1 MNFEISLIF
10 YNFAR
15 LFGKIIK
22 RLHKMKLEQNR
33 IDDLNLQLTLSVA
46 GEDYADNRKKK
57 LNDYRKKAEFKGFRK
72 GMVPMSLVE
81 KLYGQQ
87 ARVDAVNDV
96 IAEGLNNFINE
107 NNLRVLG
114 EPLPS
119 EDTPHN
125 DWSADNEFVFKF
137 DIAQNP
143 EVSFELSK
151 EDEVVYYTI
160 TATEAAKKEMKE
172 NLLRQYGNL
181 EEGDAAKEEDF
192 IIVDFEQGET
202 KVEGTYVAIRN
213 VAEAV
218 RSTFVGVKA
227 GDVLDV
233 NVNEA
238 FENETDRSS
247 MLKINKAELANLDPM
262 FKMTVR
268 NVKTFVSAPLV
279 EETFEKIF
287 GVKTEAEFDA
297 KIEEKLR
304 AEYSQE
310 ADFRFSKDAKNFLL
324 EKANVAIAED
334 FLKRWV
340 YVVNEG
346 KFTMEDIEKDWAL
359 FIVDYKWQM
368 VRNYLMKKYD
378 VKIEEADLLASA
390 KGFAAYQF
398 AMYGMNN
405 VPEEQLEAFA
415 KNILSQEEQGRRI
428 LDQVENEKTFA
439 AVREVVTLKKKK
451 ISVEKFREL
460 N

>member
-1 MNFEISLIF
+1 MN
-10 YNFAR
+10 
-15 LFGKIIK
+15 
-22 RLHKMKLEQNR
+22 LEQNR
-33 IDDLNLQLTLSVA
+33 IDALNLQVTITVA
-46 GEDYADNRKKK
+46 ADDYADSRKKR

-81 KLYGQQ
+81 KMYGQT
-87 ARVDAVNDV
+87 ALVDSVNDV
-96 IAEGLNNFINE
+96 ISEGLNNFINE

-114 EPLPS
+114 EPLPAES
-119 EDTPHN
+119 QKEHE
-125 DWSADNEFVFKF
+125 WVAGNEFSFTF
-137 DIAQNP
+137 DIAENP

-151 EDEVVYYTI
+151 DDEVAYYTI
-160 TATEAAKKEMKE
+160 TVTEAAKKEMKD
-172 NLLRQYGNL
+172 NLLRQYGAL
-181 EEGDAAKEEDF
+181 EEGEAAKEEDF

-202 KVEGTYVAIRN
+202 RVEGTYVALRN
-213 VAEAV
+213 VAEAA
-218 RSTFVGVKA
+218 RKSFVGVKP

-238 FENETDRSS
+238 FENETDRAS
-247 MLKINKAELANLDPM
+247 MLKVNKDELANLDPM
-262 FKMTVR
+262 FRMTVK
-268 NVKTFVSAPLV
+268 NVKTFVNAPLT

-297 KIEEKLR
+297 KVEERIR
-304 AEYSQE
+304 AEYAQE
-310 ADFRFSKDAKNFLL
+310 ADFRFSKDAKDFLL
-324 EKANVAIAED
+324 EKAGVTIAEK

-340 YVVNEG
+340 FVVNEG
-346 KFTMEDIEKDWAL
+346 KFTMEDIEKDWDL

-368 VRNYLMKKYD
+368 VRNYLMNKYN

-460 N
+460 K

>member
-1 MNFEISLIF
+1 
-10 YNFAR
+10 
-15 LFGKIIK
+15 
-22 RLHKMKLEQNR
+22 MKLEQNR
-33 IDDLNLQLTLSVA
+33 IDDLNLELTITVA
-46 GEDYADNRKKK
+46 PEDYEDNRKKR
-57 LNDYRKKAEFKGFRK
+57 LNDYRKKADFKGFRK

-81 KLYGQQ
+81 KMYGPQ
-87 ARVDAVNDV
+87 ALGDSVNDAV
-96 IAEGLNNFINE
+96 ATQLNSFIQE

-119 EDTPHN
+119 EDQPETV
-125 DWSADNEFVFKF
+125 WVAGNEFTFKF
-137 DIAQNP
+137 DIAENP
-143 EVSFELSK
+143 EISFELSK
-151 EDEVVYYTI
+151 DDEVTYYTI
-160 TATEAAKKEMKE
+160 TVTEAAKNEMKN
-172 NLLRQYGNL
+172 NLLRQYGSL
-181 EEGDAAKEEDF
+181 EEGEAAKEEDF

-202 KVEGTYVAIRN
+202 KVEGTYVALRN
-213 VAEAV
+213 VAEAA
-218 RSTFVGVKA
+218 RASFVGVKP

-238 FENETDRSS
+238 FENETDRAS
-247 MLKINKAELANLDPM
+247 MLKVSKDELATLDPM
-262 FKMTVR
+262 FKMTVK
-268 NVKTFVSAPLV
+268 NVKTFVNAPLT

-297 KIEEKLR
+297 KVEERIR
-304 AEYSQE
+304 AEYAQE
-310 ADFRFSKDAKNFLL
+310 ADFRFSKDAKTYLL
-324 EKANVAIAED
+324 EKANVTVAEK
-334 FLKRWV
+334 FLKRWI
-340 YVVNEG
+340 YVINDG
-346 KFTMEDIEKDWAL
+346 KFSMEDIEKDWAY

-368 VRNYLMKKYD
+368 VRSYLMQKYN
-378 VKIEEADLLASA
+378 VQIEEADLLASA

-439 AVREVVTLKKKK
+439 AVREVVSLKKKK

>member
-1 MNFEISLIF
+1 M
-10 YNFAR
+10 
-15 LFGKIIK
+15 KI
-22 RLHKMKLEQNR
+22 EQNR
-33 IDDLNLQLTLSVA
+33 IDDLNLELTLSVA

-87 ARVDAVNDV
+87 ARVDAVNDL

-160 TATEAAKKEMKE
+160 TVTEAAKKEMKD
-172 NLLRQYGNL
+172 NLLRQYGSL

-213 VAEAV
+213 VAEAA
-218 RSTFVGVKA
+218 RQSFVGVKA

-247 MLKINKAELANLDPM
+247 MLKINKAELATLDPM
-262 FKMTVR
+262 FKMTVK
-268 NVKTFVSAPLV
+268 NVKTFVGAPLT

-304 AEYSQE
+304 AEYAQE
-310 ADFRFSKDAKNFLL
+310 ADYRFSKDAKDFLL
-324 EKANVAIAED
+324 EKANVTIAEN

-346 KFTMEDIEKDWAL
+346 KFTMEDIEKDWAF
-359 FIVDYKWQM
+359 FIADYKWQM
-368 VRNYLMKKYD
+368 VRNYLMTKYNVNVED
-378 VKIEEADLLASA
+378 ADLLASA

-439 AVREVVTLKKKK
+439 AVREVVSLKKKK

>member
-1 MNFEISLIF
+1 M
-10 YNFAR
+10 
-15 LFGKIIK
+15 KI
-22 RLHKMKLEQNR
+22 EQNR
-33 IDDLNLQLTLSVA
+33 IDDLNLELTLAVTA
-46 GEDYADNRKKK
+46 EDYVENRKKK
-57 LNDYRKKAEFKGFRK
+57 LNEYRKKAEIKGFRK

-81 KLYGQQ
+81 KMYGPS
-87 ARVDAVNDV
+87 ALVDSVNDV
-96 IAEGLNNFINE
+96 VAEGLNNFIHE

-119 EDTPHN
+119 ENQPETEWTVGN
-125 DWSADNEFVFKF
+125 DFTFKF
-137 DIAQNP
+137 DIALNP
-143 EVSFELSK
+143 ELSFELSK
-151 EDEVVYYTI
+151 EDEVPYYTI
-160 TATEAAKKEMKE
+160 TVTEAAKKEMKE
-172 NLLRQYGNL
+172 NLLKQYGSL
-181 EEGDAAKEEDF
+181 EEGEAAKEEDF
-192 IIVDFEQGET
+192 IIVDFEQADM
-202 KVEGTYVAIRN
+202 KVEGTYVAVRN
-213 VAEAV
+213 VAEAA
-218 RSTFVGVKA
+218 RASFVGVKA

-238 FENETDRSS
+238 FENETDRSA
-247 MLKINKAELANLDPM
+247 MLKVNKDELANLDPM
-262 FKMTVR
+262 FKMTVK
-268 NVKTFVSAPLV
+268 NVKTFVNAPLT

-297 KIEEKLR
+297 KVEERIR

-310 ADFRFSKDAKNFLL
+310 ADYRFGKDAKDFLL
-324 EKANVAIAED
+324 EKADVQVAES

-340 YVVNEG
+340 YVANEG

-368 VRNYLMKKYD
+368 VRSYLMNKYN

-398 AMYGMNN
+398 AMYGMGN

-415 KNILSQEEQGRRI
+415 KNILAQEEQGRRI
-428 LDQVENEKTFA
+428 LDKVEDDKTFD

-460 N
+460 K

>member
-1 MNFEISLIF
+1 
-10 YNFAR
+10 
-15 LFGKIIK
+15 
-22 RLHKMKLEQNR
+22 MKLEQNR
-33 IDDLNLQLTLSVA
+33 IDDLNLELALTVTK
-46 GEDYADNRKKK
+46 EDYSDSRKKR
-57 LNDYRKKAEFKGFRK
+57 LNDYRKKAEIKGFRK
-72 GMVPMSLVE
+72 GMVPMSLIE
-81 KLYGQQ
+81 KMYGQQ
-87 ARVDAVNDV
+87 ALVDAVNDI
-96 IAEGLNNFINE
+96 IADGLNNYIKE
-107 NNLRVLG
+107 NDLKVLG

-125 DWSADNEFVFKF
+125 EWVDGNDFNFKF
-137 DIAQNP
+137 DVALNP
-143 EVSFELSK
+143 EISFELSK
-151 EDEVVYYTI
+151 TDEVPYYTI
-160 TATEAAKKEMKE
+160 TVTEAAKKDMK
-172 NLLRQYGNL
+172 NTLLKQYGSL
-181 EEGDAAKEEDF
+181 EDGKKAKADDF
-192 IIVDFEQGET
+192 IIVDFEQGDM
-202 KVEGTYVAIRN
+202 KVEGTYVALRN

-218 RSTFVGVKA
+218 RPSFVGVKA

-238 FENETDRSS
+238 FENETDRAS
-247 MLKINKAELANLDPM
+247 MLKVSKEEMAKLDPM
-262 FKMTVR
+262 FKMTVQT
-268 NVKTFVSAPLV
+268 VKTFVNAPLT

-287 GVKTEAEFDA
+287 GVKTEEEFDA
-297 KIEEKLR
+297 KIEDRIR
-304 AEYSQE
+304 AEYTQE
-310 ADFRFSKDAKNFLL
+310 ADFRFSKDAKQYLL
-324 EKANVAIAED
+324 DKADVQIAEK

-346 KFTMEDIEKDWAL
+346 KFTMEDIEKDWDL

-368 VRNYLMKKYD
+368 VRSYLMNKYN

-405 VPEEQLEAFA
+405 VPDEQLESFA

-460 N
+460 K

>member
-1 MNFEISLIF
+1 
-10 YNFAR
+10 
-15 LFGKIIK
+15 
-22 RLHKMKLEQNR
+22 MKLDQNR
-33 IDDLNLQLTLSVA
+33 IDDLNLELTLAVTA
-46 GEDYADNRKKK
+46 EDYADSRKKK
-57 LNDYRKKAEFKGFRK
+57 LNDYRKKAEIKGFRK

-81 KLYGQQ
+81 KMYGQS
-87 ARVDAVNDV
+87 ALVDAVNDV
-96 IAEGLNNFINE
+96 VSEGLNNFIHE

-119 EDTPHN
+119 EDQPEAEWVAGN
-125 DWSADNEFVFKF
+125 DFTFKF
-137 DIAQNP
+137 DIAENP

-151 EDEVVYYTI
+151 DDEIVYYTI
-160 TATEAAKKEMKE
+160 TVTEAAKKEMKD
-172 NLLRQYGNL
+172 NLLKQYGSL
-181 EEGDAAKEEDF
+181 EEGKKAKEDDF

-202 KVEGTYVAIRN
+202 KVEGTYVALRN
-213 VAEAV
+213 VAEAA
-218 RSTFVGVKA
+218 RKSFVGVKP

-238 FENETDRSS
+238 FENETDRAS
-247 MLKINKAELANLDPM
+247 MLKVSKDELATLDPM
-262 FKMTVR
+262 FRMTVK
-268 NVKTFVSAPLV
+268 NVKTFVNAPLT
-279 EETFEKIF
+279 EDTFEKIF
-287 GVKTEAEFDA
+287 GVKTEEEFDA
-297 KIEEKLR
+297 KIEERIR
-304 AEYSQE
+304 AEYAQE
-310 ADFRFSKDAKNFLL
+310 ADFRFSKDAKTYLL
-324 EKANVAIAED
+324 DKAGVNVAEK

-340 YVVNEG
+340 FVVNEG
-346 KFTMEDIEKDWAL
+346 KFTMEDIEKDWDL

-368 VRNYLMKKYD
+368 VRNYLMNKYN

-451 ISVEKFREL
+451 ISVDKFREL
-460 N
+460 K

>member
-1 MNFEISLIF
+1 M
-10 YNFAR
+10 
-15 LFGKIIK
+15 KI
-22 RLHKMKLEQNR
+22 EQNR
-33 IDDLNLQLTLSVA
+33 IDDLNIELTLTVSA
-46 GEDYADNRKKK
+46 ADYSDSKKK
-57 LNDYRKKAEFKGFRK
+57 RLNEYRKKAEIKGFRK

-81 KLYGQQ
+81 KMYGQN
-87 ARVDAVNDV
+87 ALVDSINDT
-96 IAEGLNNFINE
+96 IAEGLNNFIHE

-119 EDTPHN
+119 EEHIANEWADGN
-125 DWSADNEFVFKF
+125 DFTFKF
-137 DIAQNP
+137 DLALNP

-151 EDEVVYYTI
+151 DDEIVYYTI
-160 TATEAAKKEMKE
+160 SVTEAAKKDMK
-172 NLLRQYGNL
+172 NTLLKQYGSL
-181 EEGDAAKEEDF
+181 EDGKKAKEEDF
-192 IIVDFEQGET
+192 IIVDFEQGDM

-218 RSTFVGVKA
+218 RPSFVGVKA

-238 FENETDRSS
+238 FVNETDRAS
-247 MLKINKAELANLDPM
+247 MLKVTKDELATLDPM
-262 FKMTVR
+262 FKMTVQT
-268 NVKTFVSAPLV
+268 VKTFVNAPLT

-287 GVKTEAEFDA
+287 GVKTEEEFDA
-297 KIEEKLR
+297 KIEERIR
-304 AEYSQE
+304 AEYAQE
-310 ADFRFSKDAKNFLL
+310 ADFRFSKDAKAFLL
-324 EKANVAIAED
+324 EKADVQVAEK

-340 YVVNEG
+340 YTVNEG
-346 KFTMEDIEKDWAL
+346 KFTMEDIEKDWDL

-368 VRNYLMKKYD
+368 VRNFLMNKYE
-378 VKIEEADLLASA
+378 VKVEEADLLASA

-405 VPEEQLEAFA
+405 VPDEQLEAFA

-460 N
+460 K

>member
-1 MNFEISLIF
+1 MNIVE
-10 YNFAR
+10 
-15 LFGKIIK
+15 
-22 RLHKMKLEQNR
+22 NR
-33 IDDLNLQLTLSVA
+33 IDDLNLELTLSIVK
-46 GEDYADNRKKK
+46 EDYAESMKKR
-57 LNDYRKKAEFKGFRK
+57 LADFRKKADIKGFRK

-81 KLYGQQ
+81 KMYGQN
-87 ARVDAVNDV
+87 ALVDAVNDV
-96 IAEGLNNFINE
+96 ISEGLNNYIHE
-107 NNLRVLG
+107 HNLRVLG

-119 EDTPHN
+119 EEHIQ
-125 DWSADNEFVFKF
+125 NEWVNGSEFTFKF
-137 DIAQNP
+137 DLAQNP
-143 EVSFELSK
+143 EISFELSK

-160 TATEAAKKEMKE
+160 TVTEAAKKEMKD
-172 NLLRQYGNL
+172 NLLKQYGSL
-181 EEGDAAKEEDF
+181 EEGKKAKEDDF

-202 KVEGTYVAIRN
+202 KVEGTYVALRN
-213 VAEAV
+213 VAEAA
-218 RSTFVGVKA
+218 RQSFVGVKP

-238 FENETDRSS
+238 FENDTDRAS
-247 MLKINKAELANLDPM
+247 MLKVSNDELATLDPM
-262 FKMTVR
+262 FKMTVK
-268 NVKTFVSAPLV
+268 NVKTFVNAPLT

-297 KIEEKLR
+297 KIEERIR
-304 AEYSQE
+304 AEYAQE
-310 ADFRFSKDAKNFLL
+310 ADFRFTKDAKAYLL
-324 EKANVAIAED
+324 DKAGVQIAEK

-340 YVVNEG
+340 FVVNEG
-346 KFTMEDIEKDWAL
+346 KFTMEDIEKDWDL

-368 VRNYLMKKYD
+368 VRSYLMEKYG

-405 VPEEQLEAFA
+405 VPDEQLEAFA

-428 LDQVENEKTFA
+428 LDQVENEKTIA

-460 N
+460 K

>member
-1 MNFEISLIF
+1 
-10 YNFAR
+10 
-15 LFGKIIK
+15 
-22 RLHKMKLEQNR
+22 MKLEQNR
-33 IDDLNLQLTLSVA
+33 IDDLNLELTLSVTA
-46 GEDYADNRKKK
+46 EDYAENRKKK
-57 LNDYRKKAEFKGFRK
+57 LNDYRRKADFKGFRK

-81 KLYGQQ
+81 KMYGQS
-87 ARVDAVNDV
+87 ALVDSVNDV
-96 IAEGLNNFINE
+96 VSEGLNNFIQE

-119 EDTPHN
+119 EDQPETE
-125 DWSADNEFVFKF
+125 WVAGNEFTFKF
-137 DIAQNP
+137 DIAENP

-151 EDEVVYYTI
+151 EDEVIYYTI
-160 TATEAAKKEMKE
+160 TVTEAAKKEMKD
-172 NLLRQYGNL
+172 NLLRQYGSL
-181 EEGDAAKEEDF
+181 EEGEAAKEEDF

-202 KVEGTYVAIRN
+202 KVEGTYVALRN
-213 VAEAV
+213 VAEAA
-218 RSTFVGVKA
+218 RKSFVGVKP

-238 FENETDRSS
+238 FENETDRAS
-247 MLKINKAELANLDPM
+247 MLKVNKDELASLDPM
-262 FKMTVR
+262 FKMTVK
-268 NVKTFVSAPLV
+268 NVKTFVNAPLT

-287 GVKTEAEFDA
+287 GVRTEAEFDA
-297 KIEEKLR
+297 KVEERIR
-304 AEYSQE
+304 AEYAQE
-310 ADFRFSKDAKNFLL
+310 ADFRFSKDAKNYLL
-324 EKANVAIAED
+324 EKAGVNIAEK

-340 YVVNEG
+340 FVVNEG
-346 KFTMEDIEKDWAL
+346 KFSMEDIEKDWEF
-359 FIVDYKWQM
+359 FIADYKWQM
-368 VRNYLMKKYD
+368 VRNYLMQKYN

-405 VPEEQLEAFA
+405 VPDEQLESFA

-460 N
+460 K

>member
-1 MNFEISLIF
+1 
-10 YNFAR
+10 
-15 LFGKIIK
+15 
-22 RLHKMKLEQNR
+22 MKLEQNR
-33 IDDLNLQLTLSVA
+33 IDDLNIELTLSVTN
-46 GEDYADNRKKK
+46 EDYADSRKKK

-81 KLYGQQ
+81 KMYGQS
-87 ARVDAVNDV
+87 ALVDAVNDV
-96 IAEGLNNFINE
+96 VSEGLNNFIHENE
-107 NNLRVLG
+107 LRVLG

-119 EDTPHN
+119 ENQPETE
-125 DWSADNEFVFKF
+125 WVAGNEFTFKF

-143 EVSFELSK
+143 EISFELSND
-151 EDEVVYYTI
+151 DEVPYYTI
-160 TATEAAKKEMKE
+160 TVTEAAKKEMTE
-172 NLLRQYGNL
+172 NLLRQYGSL
-181 EEGDAAKEEDF
+181 EEGEAAKEEDF
-192 IIVDFEQGET
+192 IIVDFEQGEM
-202 KVEGTYVAIRN
+202 KVEGTYVALRN
-213 VAEAV
+213 VAEAA
-218 RSTFVGVKA
+218 RASFVGVKA

-247 MLKINKAELANLDPM
+247 MLKVSKEELASMDPM
-262 FKMTVR
+262 FKMTVK
-268 NVKTFVSAPLV
+268 NVKTFVNAPMT

-287 GVKTEAEFDA
+287 GVKTEAEFEE
-297 KIEEKLR
+297 KIEEKIR
-304 AEYSQE
+304 AEYAQE
-310 ADFRFSKDAKNFLL
+310 ADFRFSKDAKAFLL
-324 EKANVAIAED
+324 EKANVTVAEN

-346 KFTMEDIEKDWAL
+346 KFTMEDIEKDWEL

-368 VRNYLMKKYD
+368 VRNYLMQKYE

-428 LDQVENEKTFA
+428 LDSVENEKTFA
-439 AVREVVTLKKKK
+439 AVREVVSLKKKK

>member
-1 MNFEISLIF
+1 
-10 YNFAR
+10 
-15 LFGKIIK
+15 
-22 RLHKMKLEQNR
+22 MKLEQNR
-33 IDDLNLQLTLSVA
+33 IDDLNLELTITVA
-46 GEDYADNRKKK
+46 AEDYAENRKKR

-81 KLYGQQ
+81 KMYGPS
-87 ARVDAVNDV
+87 ALVDSVNDV
-96 IAEGLNNFINE
+96 VASELNNFISE
-107 NNLRVLG
+107 NKLRVLG

-119 EDTPHN
+119 EDQPETE
-125 DWSADNEFVFKF
+125 WVAGNEFTFKF
-137 DIAQNP
+137 DIAENP
-143 EVSFELSK
+143 EISFELSK
-151 EDEVVYYTI
+151 DDEVTYYTI
-160 TATEAAKKEMKE
+160 TVTEAAKNEMKD
-172 NLLRQYGNL
+172 NLLRQYGSL
-181 EEGDAAKEEDF
+181 EEGEAAKEEDF

-202 KVEGTYVAIRN
+202 KVEGTYVALRN
-213 VAEAV
+213 VAETA
-218 RSTFVGVKA
+218 RKSFVGVKP
-227 GDVLDV
+227 GDVLEV

-238 FENETDRSS
+238 FENETDRAS
-247 MLKINKAELANLDPM
+247 MLKVNKDELATLDPM
-262 FKMTVR
+262 FRMTVK
-268 NVKTFVSAPLV
+268 NVKTFVNAPLT

-297 KIEEKLR
+297 KVEERIR
-304 AEYSQE
+304 AEYAQE
-310 ADFRFSKDAKNFLL
+310 ADFRFSKDAKTYLL
-324 EKANVAIAED
+324 EKADVTIAEK

-340 YVVNEG
+340 YVVNDG

-368 VRNYLMKKYD
+368 VRSYLMNKYN

>member
-1 MNFEISLIF
+1 
-10 YNFAR
+10 
-15 LFGKIIK
+15 
-22 RLHKMKLEQNR
+22 MKLDQNR
-33 IDDLNLQLTLSVA
+33 IDDLNLELTLTVA
-46 GEDYADNRKKK
+46 NEDYADSRKKK

-81 KLYGQQ
+81 KMYGQS
-87 ARVDAVNDV
+87 ALVDAVNDV
-96 IAEGLNNFINE
+96 VSEGLNNFIHE

-119 EDTPHN
+119 EDQPQTE
-125 DWSADNEFVFKF
+125 WVAGNEFVFKF
-137 DIAQNP
+137 DIAENP

-151 EDEVVYYTI
+151 DDEIVYYTI
-160 TATEAAKKEMKE
+160 NVTEAAKKEMKE
-172 NLLRQYGNL
+172 NLLKQYGSL
-181 EEGDAAKEEDF
+181 EEGKKAKEDDF
-192 IIVDFEQGET
+192 IIVDFEQGDM
-202 KVEGTYVAIRN
+202 KVEGTYVALRN
-213 VAEAV
+213 VAEGV
-218 RSTFVGVKA
+218 RKSFVGVKP

-247 MLKINKAELANLDPM
+247 MLKVSKEEMANLDPM
-262 FKMTVR
+262 FRMTVK
-268 NVKTFVSAPLV
+268 NVKTFVNAPLV

-287 GVKTEAEFDA
+287 DVKTEEEFDA
-297 KIEEKLR
+297 KIEER
-304 AEYSQE
+304 IRGEYAQE
-310 ADFRFSKDAKNFLL
+310 ADFRFSKDAKNYLL
-324 EKANVAIAED
+324 DKAGVQIAEK

-346 KFTMEDIEKDWAL
+346 KFTMEDIEKDWDL
-359 FIVDYKWQM
+359 FIIDYKWQM
-368 VRNYLMKKYD
+368 VRNYLMQKYN

-405 VPEEQLEAFA
+405 VPDEQLELFA

-439 AVREVVTLKKKK
+439 AVREVVSLKKKK

-460 N
+460 K

>member
-1 MNFEISLIF
+1 M
-10 YNFAR
+10 
-15 LFGKIIK
+15 KI
-22 RLHKMKLEQNR
+22 EQNK
-33 IDDLNLQLTLSVA
+33 IDDLNLELALTVTP
-46 GEDYADNRKKK
+46 EDYVESKKK
-57 LNDYRKKAEFKGFRK
+57 RLSEYRKKAEIKGFRK

-81 KLYGQQ
+81 KMYGQN
-87 ARVDAVNDV
+87 ALVDSINDA
-96 IAEGLNNFINE
+96 ISEGLNNYIKE

-119 EDTPHN
+119 EEHI
-125 DWSADNEFVFKF
+125 ANEWEDGKEFNFKF
-137 DIAQNP
+137 DVALNP
-143 EVSFELSK
+143 EVSFELSSA
-151 EDEVVYYTI
+151 DEVPYYTI
-160 TATEAAKKEMKE
+160 TVTEAAKKDLK
-172 NLLRQYGNL
+172 NTLLKQYGSL
-181 EEGDAAKEEDF
+181 EDGKKAKEDDF
-192 IIVDFEQGET
+192 IIVDFEQGDM
-202 KVEGTYVAIRN
+202 KVEGTYVALRN
-213 VAEAV
+213 VAEAA
-218 RSTFVGVKA
+218 RASFVGVKS

-238 FENETDRSS
+238 FENETDRAS
-247 MLKINKAELANLDPM
+247 MLKVNKSELATLDPM
-262 FKMTVR
+262 FKMTVQH
-268 NVKTFVSAPLV
+268 VKTFVNAPLT

-297 KIEEKLR
+297 KIEERLR
-304 AEYSQE
+304 SEYAQE
-310 ADFRFSKDAKNFLL
+310 ADFRFSKDAKAFLL
-324 EKANVAIAED
+324 EKADVQVAEK

-346 KFTMEDIEKDWAL
+346 KFTMEDIEKDWDL

-368 VRNYLMKKYD
+368 VRNFLMNKYN
-378 VKIEEADLLASA
+378 VKVEEADLLASA

-405 VPEEQLEAFA
+405 VPEEQLESFA

-460 N
+460 K

>member
-1 MNFEISLIF
+1 
-10 YNFAR
+10 
-15 LFGKIIK
+15 
-22 RLHKMKLEQNR
+22 MKLEQNR
-33 IDDLNLQLTLSVA
+33 IDDLNLEVTITVA
-46 GEDYADNRKKK
+46 AEDYADSRKKR

-81 KLYGQQ
+81 KMYGQT
-87 ARVDAVNDV
+87 ALVDSVNDV
-96 IAEGLNNFINE
+96 ISEGLNNFIHE

-114 EPLPS
+114 EPLPA
-119 EDTPHN
+119 ENQKEHE
-125 DWSADNEFVFKF
+125 WVAGNEFTFSF
-137 DIAQNP
+137 DIAENP

-151 EDEVVYYTI
+151 EDEVVYYTV
-160 TATEAAKKEMKE
+160 TVTEAAKKEMKD
-172 NLLRQYGNL
+172 NLLRQYGSL
-181 EEGDAAKEEDF
+181 EEGEAAKEDDF

-202 KVEGTYVAIRN
+202 RVEGTYVALRN
-213 VAEAV
+213 VAEAA
-218 RSTFVGVKA
+218 RKSFVGVKP

-238 FENETDRSS
+238 FVNETDRAS
-247 MLKINKAELANLDPM
+247 MLKVSKDELANLDPM
-262 FKMTVR
+262 FRMTVK
-268 NVKTFVSAPLV
+268 NVKTFVNAPLT

-297 KIEEKLR
+297 KVEER
-304 AEYSQE
+304 IRGEYAQE
-310 ADFRFSKDAKNFLL
+310 ADFRFSKDAKNYLL
-324 EKANVAIAED
+324 EKAGVNIAEK

-340 YVVNEG
+340 FVVNEG
-346 KFTMEDIEKDWAL
+346 KFSMEDIEKDWDL

-368 VRNYLMKKYD
+368 VRSYLMNKYN

-460 N
+460 K